1 MFKILL
7 QIRSVIYNC
16 QAINIIYLHSGTT
29 AILIRKYTFGSIT
42 KNFVFPPNEGVNLL
56 YWLHLH
62 ISRNVR

>member
-29 AILIRKYTFGSIT
+29 AILISKYTFGSIT
-42 KNFVFPPNEGVNLL
+42 KNFVSLQIKTPVSDIC
-56 YWLHLH
+56 H
-62 ISRNVR
+62 IIT

>member
-42 KNFVFPPNEGVNLL
+42 KNFVSLQIKTPVSDIC
-56 YWLHLH
+56 H
-62 ISRNVR
+62 IIT

>member
-42 KNFVFPPNEGVNLL
+42 KNFVSLQMKA
-56 YWLHLH
+56 
-62 ISRNVR
+62 